1 MEIQSGGR
9 KEYLDIAKGIGIL
22 LMVLA
27 HCPLV
32 YNPIKQWI
40 YSFHMP
46 LFFFVAGM
54 VWNKSS
60 HEKRGFFT
68 WKFLYDKVL
77 RLIIPCFIWGIV
89 YLIIDAVMK
98 RSFSPRYFAYLV
110 YGSQAGFRKAGSL
123 SSLWFLPCM
132 FLSVCAFEIIQQTIA
147 KLKRGIW
154 VLCCVSVVFAV
165 IGLFLP
171 HLSNGYPWSLDVAFL
186 GVAFMIWGYLTA
198 SFFEKGAKKENLSVF
213 LLLIVLLALSLT
225 CFLNLSYVSTNNVD
239 MAGRHTGNPLLY
251 LFNAAAG
258 SAFILFLSVFL
269 CRIQTMASVG
279 TDLGRKTIP
288 ILVIHKPIVRVLN
301 RMGEKIGIP
310 SAITVIISVA
320 IAVGASLLIY
330 MVMRRI
336 LPILFGEKREIRNRT
351 MLQQNKENSI

>member
-54 VWNKSS
+54 VWNKPS

-132 FLSVCAFEIIQQTIA
+132 FLSVCAFEVIQQTIA

-165 IGLFLP
+165 AGLFLP
-171 HLSNGYPWSLDVAFL
+171 RLSNGYPWSTDVAFL
-186 GVAFMIWGYLTA
+186 GVTFMMWGYLTKNA
-198 SFFEKGAKKENLSVF
+198 FETEAKKENLTAL
-213 LLLIVLLALSLT
+213 LLLIGLLALSLT
-225 CFLNLSYVSTNNVD
+225 CFLNLPYVSTNNVD

-258 SAFILFLSVFL
+258 SALVLFLSVFL
-269 CRIQTMASVG
+269 CRIQKLAAFCA
-279 TDLGRKTIP
+279 DLGRKTIP
-288 ILVIHKPIVRVLN
+288 ILVLHKPIVRVLN
-301 RMGEKIGIP
+301 RMGEMIGVP
-310 SAITVIISVA
+310 SAISVILSVA
-320 IAVGASLLIY
+320 AAVGASLLVY
-330 MVMRRI
+330 WVVRKI
-336 LPILFGEKREIRNRT
+336 LPIAFGEKPKKPSDHRQEANA
-351 MLQQNKENSI
+351 L